1 LIHHATDWTDVTR
14 SRVLVIQATRGWR
27 SIDLAEIWAYRELL
41 LIFAWRDLK
50 VRYRQTL
57 FGALW
62 VMGQP
67 LVSML
72 IFTLLFGR
80 VAKLNVTTSVPYPV
94 FVLAGL
100 LLWNFVAGAI
110 NHVGNSLLG
119 ASYLIS
125 KAYFPRLVVPL
136 SNIATDL
143 VDFGVAALLL
153 VPVMLWYRFIPG
165 PEILLAPL
173 LVVLATMFALGL
185 GLWIAA
191 LNIEYRDIRIV
202 VPWLLQI
209 AMYITPV
216 IYPLSA
222 LPERYR
228 VLAVFNPM
236 SGIVESF
243 RASLFGTPVPFAP
256 LLWSVAS
263 SVILLAT
270 GAFYFR
276 RVERRFADIL

>member
-1 LIHHATDWTDVTR
+1 VTH
-14 SRVLVIQATRGWR
+14 SRTLVIQPTRGWR
-27 SIDLAEIWAYRELL
+27 AIDLAELWAYRELL

-80 VAKLNVTTSVPYPV
+80 VARLNVTTPVPYPV

-100 LLWNFVAGAI
+100 LLWNFVAGAV

-136 SNIATDL
+136 SNILTNL
-143 VDFGVAALLL
+143 VDFGIAAALL
-153 VPVMLWYRFIPG
+153 VPVMLWYRVVPG
-165 PEILLAPL
+165 PEVLFAPLIVLLATL
-173 LVVLATMFALGL
+173 LALGA

-191 LNIEYRDIRIV
+191 LNVEYRDIRIV
-202 VPWLLQI
+202 IPWVLQI
-209 AMYITPV
+209 AMYVTPV
-216 IYPLSA
+216 VYPLSA

-228 VLAVFNPM
+228 PIATLNPV
-236 SGIVESF
+236 SGIVEAF
-243 RASLFGTPVPFAP
+243 RATLFGTPMPYGP
-256 LLWSVAS
+256 LLWSVVAS
-263 SVILLAT
+263 LLLLLS

>member
-1 LIHHATDWTDVTR
+1 VTP
-14 SRVLVIQATRGWR
+14 SRTLVLQATRGWR
-27 SIDLAEIWAYRELL
+27 SIDLRELWAYRELL
-41 LIFAWRDLK
+41 VIFAWRDLK

-80 VAKLNVTTSVPYPV
+80 VAKLSVTTPVPYPV
-94 FVLAGL
+94 FVLSGL

-143 VDFGVAALLL
+143 VDFAVAALLL
-153 VPVMLWYRFIPG
+153 VPVMLWYRVIPDL
-165 PEILLAPL
+165 EILFAPL
-173 LVVLATMFALGL
+173 LVLLATLFALGS

-202 VPWLLQI
+202 IPWVLQI
-209 AMYITPV
+209 AMYVTPV
-216 IYPLSA
+216 VYPLSA

-228 VLAVFNPM
+228 GVAALNPV
-236 SGIVESF
+236 SGIVETF
-243 RASLFGTPVPFAP
+243 RATLFGTPVPYAP
-256 LLWSVAS
+256 LAWSVTAS
-263 SVILLAT
+263 LILLFS
-270 GAFYFR
+270 GAYYFR
-276 RVERRFADIL
+276 RVERRFADVL

>member
-1 LIHHATDWTDVTR
+1 VTHHRT
-14 SRVLVIQATRGWR
+14 LVIQPTSGWR
-27 SIDLAEIWAYRELL
+27 AIDLGELWAYRELL

-57 FGALW
+57 LGALW

-67 LVSML
+67 LVTML

-80 VAKLNVTTSVPYPV
+80 VARLNVTTAVPYPV

-165 PEILLAPL
+165 PEILLAPVL
-173 LVVLATMFALGL
+173 IVLAAMFALGL
-185 GLWIAA
+185 GLWVAA

-202 VPWLLQI
+202 IPWLLQI
-209 AMYITPV
+209 AMYVTPV
-216 IYPLSA
+216 VYPLSA
-222 LPERYR
+222 LPARYR
-228 VLAVFNPM
+228 SIAVLNPM
-236 SGIVESF
+236 SGIVEAF
-243 RASLFGTPVPFAP
+243 RATLFGTPVPY
-256 LLWSVAS
+256 VALAWAAAA
-263 SVILLAT
+263 SVIMLVT

-276 RVERRFADIL
+276 RVERRFADML